1 MKRINGIGICF
12 ILCYVIIISISSGCS
27 VHFSIDDGTFQIVS
41 FTASSVYLKKG
52 KSTILTVTVDN
63 PNNYT
68 LSYTYQ
74 VLNGGGSITGIGPIV
89 TYKATNIA
97 TNAEIRVVVT
107 NTRGQG
113 FTNTVNI
120 TVIEPFQ
127 KISDT
132 EGNFTGIL
140 DNSDFFGNSVANIG
154 DLNNDGVQDI
164 VVGSYDDGD
173 GGSDRGAI
181 WILFLNIDGT
191 VKAHQKISDTQGNFT
206 GTLDDND
213 SFGSSVTSLGDLDGD
228 GVKDIAVGAYRD
240 ADGGSGRG
248 AVWIL
253 FMNSDGTVKAH
264 QKISDT
270 QGNFTGTLDDS
281 DYFGSSVT
289 SLGDL
294 DGDGVKDIAVGAEG
308 DNDGG
313 LSRGA
318 IWILFLNIDGTVKAH
333 QKISDTE
340 GNFTGILDNSD
351 YFGSSV
357 TFLGDLDGDGVKDIA
372 VGAYGDADG
381 GSGRGA
387 VWILFMNSDGTVG
400 N

>member
-1 MKRINGIGICF
+1 M
-12 ILCYVIIISISSGCS
+12 
-27 VHFSIDDGTFQIVS
+27 
-41 FTASSVYLKKG
+41 
-52 KSTILTVTVDN
+52 
-63 PNNYT
+63 
-68 LSYTYQ
+68 
-74 VLNGGGSITGIGPIV
+74 
-89 TYKATNIA
+89 
-97 TNAEIRVVVT
+97 
-107 NTRGQG
+107 
-113 FTNTVNI
+113 
-120 TVIEPFQ
+120 
-127 KISDT
+127 
-132 EGNFTGIL
+132 
-140 DNSDFFGNSVANIG
+140 
-154 DLNNDGVQDI
+154 
-164 VVGSYDDGD
+164 
-173 GGSDRGAI
+173 
-181 WILFLNIDGT
+181 
-191 VKAHQKISDTQGNFT
+191 
-206 GTLDDND
+206 
-213 SFGSSVTSLGDLDGD
+213 DGD
-228 GVKDIAVGAYRD
+228 GVKDIAVGAVYD
-240 ADGGSGRG
+240 DDGVFNRG

-294 DGDGVKDIAVGAEG
+294 DGDGVKDIAVGAV
-308 DNDGG
+308 NDKGG
-313 LSRGA
+313 GFSRGA